1 MQRYAEDLTQRREGA
16 KGDENMAEIGV
27 DEVVAL
33 GKLVGLEIEE
43 PRARVV
49 AGRLSGILAELD
61 EIPDEL
67 IESVEPAVTFDVD
80 KG

>member
-1 MQRYAEDLTQRREGA
+1 
-16 KGDENMAEIGV
+16 MAEIGV

-43 PRARVV
+43 SRARVV
-49 AGRLSGILAELD
+49 AGRLSGILSELD